1 MKGGD
6 RAIRKR
12 AASSG
17 AVITPNQ
24 SRFLKNNIDTN
35 QKRSNSISGLHDM
48 SHLDNVDETTAG
60 SVAEQFDKEKHME
73 SLNVNIVRNSHEMQ
87 STKNAWG
94 KNTNSPRSHRKS
106 NGLHG
111 KKKKRSSRSY
121 LNTSSVLRDA
131 RQDLKVLNFSSA
143 SDIEYNSGSDGF
155 SSDASTGSR
164 SSRSSRGTPRNSL
177 VEIKSASM
185 GIPVLSL
192 NKAPHWYHQSRPQSP
207 NLRQSMLFSSDEELN
222 SSASS
227 INSENVTFASFH
239 RSSTELAPLS
249 HRSDI
254 DNMDYLASST
264 EDEDFSAPLSSFRR
278 GTPSYNH
285 YNLKKQHPGVAIK
298 LPVIPWAKKRLI
310 RRLIL
315 RTKAIL
321 INHHQRMVKY
331 FQTCV
336 L

>member
-1 MKGGD
+1 M
-6 RAIRKR
+6 
-12 AASSG
+12 
-17 AVITPNQ
+17 
-24 SRFLKNNIDTN
+24 
-35 QKRSNSISGLHDM
+35 
-48 SHLDNVDETTAG
+48 
-60 SVAEQFDKEKHME
+60 
-73 SLNVNIVRNSHEMQ
+73 
-87 STKNAWG
+87 
-94 KNTNSPRSHRKS
+94 
-106 NGLHG
+106 
-111 KKKKRSSRSY
+111 
-121 LNTSSVLRDA
+121 
-131 RQDLKVLNFSSA
+131 NFSSA

-239 RSSTELAPLS
+239 RSSTELVPLS

-278 GTPSYNH
+278 GTPELQPLQSQETASRGGHQVTSNS
-285 YNLKKQHPGVAIK
+285 
-298 LPVIPWAKKRLI
+298 WAKKRLI

-321 INHHQRMVKY
+321 TNHHQRMVKY